1 MHPLINLGFW
11 TKQVYVRFCINPI
24 TISFQQQGHNMFKA
38 FKERYLVRFWSPMPA
53 IIALGIMAAYY
64 FGLTGTYWAVTGEF
78 TRWGGHIMQFFGID
92 TDSLG
97 YFKIIGLS
105 GTPLD
110 RIDGVMIIGMFAGA
124 FIAASFANN
133 VKFRLPQSNL
143 RIAQALIGGIIAG
156 FGARIGMGCNL
167 ASFFT
172 GIPQFSL
179 HAWFFTL
186 MTIIGVYL
194 GTKVVLLP
202 FFRSKAPLQKVQAQK
217 VIAHNAKREKIL
229 LILGVIVLLVV
240 AIWVA
245 YLMIYGI
252 TPEGKAIPI
261 LPIAIIFGV
270 GFGFIISRAQIC
282 FTSAFRD
289 LFITGRGYMARAVII
304 GMMVSTI
311 GVFSYVMLG
320 MPPKIMWAAPNAVI
334 GGLLFGF
341 GIVIAG
347 GCECGWMYRAVEG
360 QVHYW
365 IVGIGNVIGSTLV
378 ALTWDYYSAPLAT
391 NFPKINLLQS
401 FGNYGGLVIS
411 YVLLLV
417 FLGWVLWIERKYH
430 AQSKFQ
436 KA

>member
-1 MHPLINLGFW
+1 MFEDF
-11 TKQVYVRFCINPI
+11 KQRF
-24 TISFQQQGHNMFKA
+24 
-38 FKERYLVRFWSPMPA
+38 LVKFWSPMPA
-53 IIALGIMAAYY
+53 IIALGVMAAYY

-78 TRWGGHIMQFFGID
+78 TRWGGHIMNLLGVD
-92 TDSLG
+92 TSTWG
-97 YFKIIGLS
+97 YFKILGLQ

-110 RIDGVMIIGMFAGA
+110 RVDGVMIIGMFAGA
-124 FIAASFANN
+124 FAAAAMANN
-133 VKFRLPQSNL
+133 IKFRLPQSNI

-179 HAWFFTL
+179 HAWFFTI
-186 MTIIGVYL
+186 MTLVGVWL

-202 FFRSKAPLQKVQAQK
+202 FFRSHTKLEKVSSQKDIGTSKENQS
-217 VIAHNAKREKIL
+217 REKML
-229 LILGVIVLLVV
+229 FALGVLVLLGVG
-240 AIWVA
+240 IWVA
-245 YLMIYGI
+245 YLMTQGKI
-252 TPEGKAIPI
+252 PEGKKIPVLAIAM
-261 LPIAIIFGV
+261 LFGV

-289 LFITGRGYMARAVII
+289 LFITGRGYMARAVIV

-311 GVFSYVMLG
+311 GVFSYIMLG
-320 MPPKIMWAAPNAVI
+320 LPPKIMWAAPNAVI

-365 IVGIGNVIGSTLV
+365 IVGVGNVIGSTLL
-378 ALTWDYYSAPLAT
+378 AATWDYYAEPLAT
-391 NFPKINLLQS
+391 SFPKINLLES
-401 FGNYGGLVIS
+401 FGNYGGLVVGK
-411 YVLLLV
+411 VLLFT
-417 FLGWVLWIERKYH
+417 FLAFVLWIERQYFAKNKRFER
-430 AQSKFQ
+430 A
-436 KA
+436 

>member
-1 MHPLINLGFW
+1 
-11 TKQVYVRFCINPI
+11 
-24 TISFQQQGHNMFKA
+24 
-38 FKERYLVRFWSPMPA
+38 MPA
-53 IIALGIMAAYY
+53 IIALGVMAAYY

-78 TRWGGHIMQFFGID
+78 TRWGGHIMNLLGVD
-92 TDSLG
+92 TSTWG
-97 YFKIIGLS
+97 YFKIIGLQ

-124 FIAASFANN
+124 FAAAAMANN
-133 VKFRLPQSNL
+133 IKFRLPQSNI

-179 HAWFFTL
+179 HAWFFTI
-186 MTIIGVYL
+186 MTLVGVWL
-194 GTKVVLLP
+194 GTKVVFLP
-202 FFRSKAPLQKVQAQK
+202 IFRSHTKLTKVSAQK
-217 VIAHNAKREKIL
+217 EIAHDENRAKMLFMLGIL
-229 LILGVIVLLVV
+229 VLLAVFAWVGYLMAYGVI
-240 AIWVA
+240 
-245 YLMIYGI
+245 
-252 TPEGKAIPI
+252 PEGKRIPI
-261 LPIAIIFGV
+261 LAIAIVFGV
-270 GFGFIISRAQIC
+270 GFGFTISRAQIC

-289 LFITGRGYMARAVII
+289 LFITGRGYMAQAVIV

-320 MPPKIMWAAPNAVI
+320 LPPKIMWAAPNAVI

-365 IVGIGNVIGSTLV
+365 IVGIGNVIGSTLL
-378 ALTWDYYSAPLAT
+378 AATWDYYAEPLAT
-391 NFPKINLLQS
+391 SFPRINLLES
-401 FGNYGGLVIS
+401 FGNYGGLVVS
-411 YVLLLV
+411 YILLFT
-417 FLGWVLWIERKYH
+417 FLAFVLWIERRYFAKNKRFER
-430 AQSKFQ
+430 A
-436 KA
+436 